1 MLNFTTRGR
10 LQAASAL
17 IISMMLTLM
26 VALSGGSIASAQSQP
41 IPDEVDVTITK
52 LSQPGT
58 LGSAATGEPLSALPE
73 GATPISDVVF
83 DYYLVENTGAGE
95 TADIGTNGGQRA
107 AAGLTPATATIPGS
121 PTGSFPATTP
131 AGETTATL
139 QRGLYV
145 VQEDPTSVPAGVT
158 AAAPFMLAVPLTDPT
173 DRDAWLN
180 QIFVYP
186 KNSQIDA
193 EKTVENAEDLIV
205 GDTVTWTINTDIP
218 RVENPA
224 ATDATN
230 QFIAPDLFRIDDT
243 LQADQLELNPVY
255 TEGNNTSIRVTAGGT
270 LLVEGTEYNITE
282 DAVSTPGS
290 STYQILF
297 TQAGREALAAA
308 VNLDPSAQ
316 VSVELDTK
324 VLAAEV
330 IENTASIFPN
340 QNSVTQNDPLVTP
353 AEDVRYGSYNFQK
366 LSSDDAVTDLSGAQF
381 RVYNTLKDAEAGNDN
396 YLEPVDG
403 GHTNGVWTTGEDGRI
418 SISGLR
424 HSGFADGEAF
434 GDGDSRYVT
443 YYLVEV
449 TALKGHQL
457 LAAPV
462 PFIVGENSGAS
473 DPWGFDKEITNQA
486 TTGAFVLPL
495 TGGSGTAMLTIAGI
509 AILAVVLF
517 LARRRSTS
525 EA

>member
-17 IISMMLTLM
+17 IISTVLVLF
-26 VALSGGSIASAQSQP
+26 VALFGGSSANAQSQP
-41 IPDEVDVTITK
+41 VPAEVPVTITK
-52 LSQPGT
+52 LSQPDT
-58 LGSAATGEPLSALPE
+58 LGTAATGEPLSALPA
-73 GATPISDVVF
+73 GATPIRDVVF
-83 DYYLVENTGAGE
+83 DYYLVENTGADG
-95 TADIGTNGGQRA
+95 TADIGTIEGQRDA
-107 AAGLTPATATIPGS
+107 ASLTPATATIPVS
-121 PTGSFPATTP
+121 PTGSFPATSP

-139 QRGLYV
+139 PRGLYV

-173 DRDAWLN
+173 SLEEWLDH
-180 QIFVYP
+180 IYVYP

-193 EKTVENAEDLIV
+193 DKTVENADDLIV
-205 GDTVTWTINTDIP
+205 GDTVTWTINADIP
-218 RVENPA
+218 RVENPTSTGP
-224 ATDATN
+224 TD
-230 QFIAPDLFRIDDT
+230 QFLAPDYFRIDDT

-255 TEGNNTSIRVTAGGT
+255 TEGNNTSIRVTAGDTT
-270 LLVEGTEYNITE
+270 LTEGTDYDITE
-282 DAVSTPGS
+282 APVASPAG

-297 TQAGREALAAA
+297 TETGRGALATA
-308 VNLDPSAQ
+308 VNGDPDAQ
-316 VSVELDTK
+316 VSVELDTT

-340 QNSVTQNDPLVTP
+340 QNSVTQNEPLVTP

-366 LSSDDAVTDLSGAQF
+366 LSTDAGVTDLSGAQF
-381 RVYNTLKDAEAGNDN
+381 RVYSNLDDAEALTNH
-396 YLEPVDG
+396 LEP
-403 GHTNGVWTTGEDGRI
+403 TTGPADGLWETDASGQI
-418 SISGLR
+418 SINGLR
-424 HSGFADGEAF
+424 HSGFADGESFTDA
-434 GDGDSRYVT
+434 DPRYIT

-449 TALKGHQL
+449 QALNGHQL

-462 PFIVGENSGAS
+462 PFTVDETTGVSTPWTS
-473 DPWGFDKEITNQA
+473 DETIINQA

-509 AILAVVLF
+509 LILAVVLF
-517 LARRRSTS
+517 LARRRSAS